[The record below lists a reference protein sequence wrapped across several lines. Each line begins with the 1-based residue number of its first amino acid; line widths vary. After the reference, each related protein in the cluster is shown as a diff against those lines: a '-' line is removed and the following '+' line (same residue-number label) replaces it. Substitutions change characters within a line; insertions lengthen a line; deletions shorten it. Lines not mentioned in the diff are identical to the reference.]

1 MKRVF
6 LLLLAFLVFLTPST
20 ANAQGQETGS
30 ITVFKQTS
38 SFDSPGQSLAGIEFQ
53 INRLSEI
60 DVMSEAGRKALESLR
75 VADVLKGQ
83 VLIDAPLYQQTTIEG
98 DKGVV
103 RFTDL
108 PVGAYLVQE
117 LPSRTGDI
125 SRAITAPFFV
135 SIPYFSVDGTYYH
148 VQGKPKIQPITL
160 TKSADVNYVSAGDK
174 FNYTLDAVVPL
185 PDTNGQLHRF
195 VIKDTLPEGLS
206 VSGTPRITMRGLN
219 FQSTLQNGKHYTID
233 VENERD
239 VTLQFTP
246 EGLAKLAQTRT
257 KHFDLTVRFTFEVT
271 ASQSLANGTQLAN
284 IGYLYPDGYPDSGE
298 SGNIP
303 SNEVVLPVRG
313 EYDPGTV
320 VPPIPS
326 VPTGPPRPTTPTNPT
341 SPISSDPPSFAPGQ
355 TDPAGN
361 TGTEKNPEKR
371 NILASTGASVIA
383 MIVFGLVLAIIGT
396 VLMWR
401 RPRND

>member
-6 LLLLAFLVFLTPST
+6 LLLLALLVFLTPNI
-20 ANAQGQETGS
+20 AHAQGQETGS
-30 ITVFKQTS
+30 ITVFKHTS

-60 DVMSEAGRKALESLR
+60 DVMSEAGRKALESLS

-117 LPSRTGDI
+117 LPSRTGDV

-160 TKSADVNYVSAGDK
+160 TKSADVNYVTAGDK

-195 VIKDTLPEGLS
+195 VIKDALPEGLS
-206 VSGTPRITMRGLN
+206 VSGTPRVTMRGLN
-219 FQSTLQNGKHYTID
+219 FQSTLQNGKHYSIE

-239 VTLQFTP
+239 VTLRFTP

-271 ASQSLANGTQLAN
+271 ASQALANGTQVAN
-284 IGYLYPDGYPDSGE
+284 IGYFYPDGYPDSGE
-298 SGNIP
+298 AGNIP
-303 SNEVVLPVRG
+303 SNEVILPVRG

-320 VPPIPS
+320 VPPIPTI
-326 VPTGPPRPTTPTNPT
+326 PTGPPRPTTPTNPT

-355 TDPAGN
+355 TDPAGS

-371 NILASTGASVIA
+371 NILASTGASIFAVLTLGVI
-383 MIVFGLVLAIIGT
+383 LSIIGFT
-396 VLMWR
+396 LLLRGR
-401 RPRND
+401 RD